1 MCIKGYRT
9 YRTRIKRPRSDI
21 TDFKIMTTTEKLRI
35 EGKIETARN
44 MFKKGFELDIV
55 LNITEL
61 TEQELKDY
69 GVI

>member
-1 MCIKGYRT
+1 
-9 YRTRIKRPRSDI
+9 
-21 TDFKIMTTTEKLRI
+21 MTTTEKLRI